1 MKRTIVQLILFALVL
16 MTASSVFAKKSPDQV
31 RAKLDDM
38 SVQVL
43 DRMYQK
49 YPSSKEA
56 VENAYAY
63 CTISASAVKWGFY
76 GDDHG
81 RGVAVNKQTNERIY
95 MKMKEMG
102 IGLNFGAKEYDLLFV
117 IQDQKAWERFI
128 SGSIKFGS
136 EASAQAS
143 DGVSGGS
150 FADAKVI
157 AKGVW
162 VYQLD
167 KKGLAV
173 ELSFKGARIS
183 PYRTLNPKKSDDKKD
198 NIEEN
203 QSDVDENQND
213 VDEYQDDTDENQ
225 NDVNENQGNA
235 GQEVHD

>member
-1 MKRTIVQLILFALVL
+1 MKRTIVQLIVFALVL
-16 MTASSVFAKKSPDQV
+16 MTASSVFAKKSPDEV

-63 CTISASAVKWGFY
+63 CTISASAVKWGFW

-81 RGVAVNKQTNERIY
+81 RGVAVNKQTDERIY
-95 MKMKEMG
+95 MKMKEVTVG
-102 IGLNFGAKEYDLLFV
+102 INVGAKEYDLLFV

-128 SGSIKFGS
+128 SGNIKFGS

-143 DGVSGGS
+143 DGVSGGTI
-150 FADAKVI
+150 ADAKVI

-183 PYRTLNPKKSDDKKD
+183 PFRSLNPKKSDNNQD
-198 NIEEN
+198 NL
-203 QSDVDENQND
+203 DENQD
-213 VDEYQDDTDENQ
+213 DADDIQDNADENQ
-225 NDVNENQGNA
+225 EKPDENQKNSD
-235 GQEVHD
+235 E

>member
-16 MTASSVFAKKSPDQV
+16 ITASSVFAKKSPEQV
-31 RAKLDDM
+31 RAKLNEM

-49 YPSSKEA
+49 YPASKEA

-63 CTISASAVKWGFY
+63 CTISASGVKWGFL

-81 RGVAVNKQTNERIY
+81 RGVAINNQTGERIY
-95 MKMKEMG
+95 VKMKEVSLG
-102 IGLNFGAKEYDLLFV
+102 INFGAKEYDLLF
-117 IQDQKAWERFI
+117 IITNKESWDRFI
-128 SGSIKFGS
+128 SGNIKFGS

-143 DGVSGGS
+143 DGVSGGT

-183 PYRTLNPKKSDDKKD
+183 PFRSLNPKKTG
-198 NIEEN
+198 EN
-203 QSDVDENQND
+203 QENVDENQENTNENQDDVDENQ
-213 VDEYQDDTDENQ
+213 ESADENQ
-225 NDVNENQGNA
+225 ADK
-235 GQEVHD
+235 